1 MMTTLRRVEFAHQ
14 RKMRERNTAV
24 YRAAHWPIWIFVF
37 FLAPGPLVFDLFA
50 GRGNRRN
57 ILWLAVVLLGTGV
70 AALRGR
76 LPGAEPGPY
85 ILRFTEDR
93 PNPLYRRVCYTFG
106 WNAAVNFALMNLLG
120 LVIAVATG
128 RWYMQQIYARVY
140 VAVLAAIVLFGIAGV
155 LPRVR
160 RSTKGE
166 GWERRYF
173 YGTVWAVTLSQ
184 TVLLILWKLL
194 PRSHAADVVKLVVY
208 CAMLLMVGMA
218 AVAGLLPRT
227 RPILPGELVVA
238 D

>member
-1 MMTTLRRVEFAHQ
+1 MTTLRRVEYAHQ
-14 RKMRERNTAV
+14 RKMRERNTVV

-50 GRGNRRN
+50 GRGNRWN
-57 ILWLAVVLLGTGV
+57 ILWLVLVLIGTGV

-106 WNAAVNFALMNLLG
+106 WNAAVNFAVMNLLG
-120 LVIAVATG
+120 LAIAVASG

-140 VAVLAAIVLFGIAGV
+140 VLVLVAIVLLGIAGV
-155 LPRVR
+155 LPRVG

-208 CAMLLMVGMA
+208 CVILLMVGMA

>member
-1 MMTTLRRVEFAHQ
+1 MTTLRRVEYAHQ

-50 GRGNRRN
+50 GRGNRWN
-57 ILWLAVVLLGTGV
+57 ILWLVLVLIGTGI
-70 AALRGR
+70 AAFRGR

-120 LVIAVATG
+120 LAIAVASG

-140 VAVLAAIVLFGIAGV
+140 VVVLAAIVLLGIAGV

-166 GWERRYF
+166 GRERRYF
-173 YGTVWAVTLSQ
+173 YGTVWAVTLGQ

-208 CAMLLMVGMA
+208 CVILLMVGMA

>member
-1 MMTTLRRVEFAHQ
+1 MTTLRRVEYAHQ
-14 RKMRERNTAV
+14 RKMRERNTAA

-50 GRGNRRN
+50 GRGNRWN
-57 ILWLAVVLLGTGV
+57 LLWLGIVLIGTGI

-128 RWYMQQIYARVY
+128 GWYMQQIYARVY
-140 VAVLAAIVLFGIAGV
+140 VAVLVAIVLLGIAAV

-173 YGTVWAVTLSQ
+173 YGTVWAATLSQ

-194 PRSHAADVVKLVVY
+194 PRSHGSDVVKLVVY
-208 CAMLLMVGMA
+208 CAMLLVVGIA

>member
-1 MMTTLRRVEFAHQ
+1 MTTLRRVEFAHQ
-14 RKMRERNTAV
+14 RKMRERNTTV

-50 GRGNRRN
+50 GRGNRWN
-57 ILWLAVVLLGTGV
+57 ILWLAVVLIGTGA

-93 PNPLYRRVCYTFG
+93 PNPLYRRVCYTLG
-106 WNAAVNFALMNLLG
+106 WNAAVNFALMNMLG

-140 VAVLAAIVLFGIAGV
+140 VAVLAAIVLLGIAGV

-173 YGTVWAVTLSQ
+173 YGTVWTVTLSQ
-184 TVLLILWKLL
+184 AVLLILWKLL
-194 PRSHAADVVKLVVY
+194 PRSHAGDVLKLAIY
-208 CAMLLMVGMA
+208 GAMLLMVGMA

>member
-1 MMTTLRRVEFAHQ
+1 MTTLRRVEFAHQ
-14 RKMRERNTAV
+14 RKMRERNTAA

-50 GRGNRRN
+50 GRGNRWN
-57 ILWLAVVLLGTGV
+57 ILWLAVVLIGTGA

-140 VAVLAAIVLFGIAGV
+140 VAVLAAIVLLGIAGV

-173 YGTVWAVTLSQ
+173 YGTVWTVTLSQ
-184 TVLLILWKLL
+184 AVLLILWKLL
-194 PRSHAADVVKLVVY
+194 PRSHAGDVLKLAIY
-208 CAMLLMVGMA
+208 GAMLLMVGMA

>member
-1 MMTTLRRVEFAHQ
+1 MTTLRRVEFAHQ
-14 RKMRERNTAV
+14 RKMRERNTAA

-50 GRGNRRN
+50 GRGNRWN
-57 ILWLAVVLLGTGV
+57 ILWLAVVLIGTGA

-93 PNPLYRRVCYTFG
+93 PNPLYRRVCYTLG

-140 VAVLAAIVLFGIAGV
+140 VAVLAAIVLLGIAGV

-173 YGTVWAVTLSQ
+173 YGTVWTVTLSQ
-184 TVLLILWKLL
+184 AVLLILWKLL
-194 PRSHAADVVKLVVY
+194 PRSHAGDVLKLAIY
-208 CAMLLMVGMA
+208 GAMLLMVGMA

>member
-1 MMTTLRRVEFAHQ
+1 MTTLRRVEFAHQ

-50 GRGNRRN
+50 GRGNRWN
-57 ILWLAVVLLGTGV
+57 IMWLAVVLIVTGV
-70 AALRGR
+70 GALRGR

-173 YGTVWAVTLSQ
+173 YGTVWTVTLSQ
-184 TVLLILWKLL
+184 AVLLILWKLL
-194 PRSHAADVVKLVVY
+194 PRSHAGDVLKLVIY
-208 CAMLLMVGMA
+208 GAMLLMVGMA

>member
-1 MMTTLRRVEFAHQ
+1 MRPRVEYASERQ
-14 RKMRERNTAV
+14 MRTRNTAV

-37 FLAPGPLVFDLFA
+37 FLAPGPLTFDLFA
-50 GRGNRRN
+50 GRANRWN
-57 ILWLAVVLLGTGV
+57 SLWLIAVLIGTGV

-120 LVIAVATG
+120 LGVAVVTG

-140 VAVLAAIVLFGIAGV
+140 WPVLLLVVLLGLAGV

-160 RSTKGE
+160 RSTRGE

-173 YGTVWAVTLSQ
+173 YGTVWAVTAAQ
-184 TVLLILWKLL
+184 IVLLILWKSL
-194 PRSHAADVVKLVVY
+194 PRSHSADVLELAVY
-208 CAMLLMVGMA
+208 GAVLAAMGA
-218 AVAGLLPRT
+218 AGVAGLLPRT
-227 RPILPGELVVA
+227 RPILPGELIVA